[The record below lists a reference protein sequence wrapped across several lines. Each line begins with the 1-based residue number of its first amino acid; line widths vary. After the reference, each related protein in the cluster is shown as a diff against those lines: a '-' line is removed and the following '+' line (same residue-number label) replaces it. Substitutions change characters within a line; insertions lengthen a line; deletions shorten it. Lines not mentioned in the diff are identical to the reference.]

1 MGLTNISFG
10 KGDNCLRTDGLSPCA
25 TNSFTMPAEN
35 LSALCPRTV
44 SLVLLVNLKVNG
56 IGSNL
61 TNSVLLIV
69 EISKLN
75 FEKPAALEE
84 RSRFCAR
91 LKRQKAETKQRADAA
106 MIRCRSM
113 NLMLYPRYGLPG
125 LLTLQRGM
133 VR

>member
-75 FEKPAALEE
+75 FEKPLASEE
-84 RSRFCAR
+84 LSCRWAKLSTQR
-91 LKRQKAETKQRADAA
+91 AETTARA
-106 MIRCRSM
+106 
-113 NLMLYPRYGLPG
+113 N
-125 LLTLQRGM
+125 
-133 VR
+133 